1 MFDSGLTSAKYAVE
15 TSTQAGQSLDKANMI
30 PEVFDY
36 LLIGGGLQNALI
48 ALAVLKRDAGAR
60 VCLVER
66 GATLGG
72 NHLWCFHGFDL
83 SEAGQ
88 ALVAPL
94 VVRRWDGYSVRFP
107 SFERHLDTP
116 YAAVSS
122 ERVAQHVTEVFARQP
137 RSRLILG
144 RSAERVAG
152 RSATLNDGE
161 ELQARVVI
169 DARGPEAY
177 AREHVIG
184 YQKFVGLELELERP
198 TELEEPI
205 VMDASVRQ
213 EDGFRFVYTLPLS
226 PSRVLVEDTYFADGP
241 ELDVGLLRTRALAYA
256 SRLGLAVSGIFRE
269 ETGVLPLPAAA
280 VATRTGSPW
289 QAGYAGG
296 WFHPTTGYSFP
307 IAARLALHV
316 ASTTPETLFDTSY
329 DSLAHEH
336 ARQQRYACLLNRL
349 LFQAVPPEARR
360 NVLERFYQLPEPSI
374 ARFYALSTTA
384 FDRARILCGRPPRGL
399 SLARAF
405 SKGLLQ

>member
-1 MFDSGLTSAKYAVE
+1 MPSEA
-15 TSTQAGQSLDKANMI
+15 
-30 PEVFDY
+30 FDY

-48 ALAVLKRDAGAR
+48 ALAVLKRDPEAR

-66 GATLGG
+66 GATVGG
-72 NHLWCFHGFDL
+72 NHLWCFHGLDL

-94 VVRRWDGYSVRFP
+94 VVRRWDGYAVRFP
-107 SFERHLDTP
+107 GFERHLDTP

-122 ERVAQHVTEVFARQP
+122 ERVAEYVSGLFAQKP
-137 RSRLILG
+137 RSRLLLG
-144 RSAERVAG
+144 RSAARVDAS
-152 RSATLNDGE
+152 SAVLSDGE
-161 ELQARVVI
+161 TLHGRVVI

-177 AREHVIG
+177 PRESVIG

-198 TELEEPI
+198 SELVDPI
-205 VMDASVRQ
+205 VMDANVRQ
-213 EDGFRFVYTLPLS
+213 DDGFRFVYTLPLG
-226 PSRVLVEDTYFADGP
+226 PNRVLVEDTYFADGP

-256 SRLGLAVSGIFRE
+256 QGLGLAISRISRE
-269 ETGVLPLPAAA
+269 ETGVLPLPAAS
-280 VATRTGSPW
+280 VATRAGSPW

-316 ASTTPETLFDTSY
+316 ASTTPETLFDKSY
-329 DSLAHEH
+329 DALAREH

-349 LFQAVPPEARR
+349 LFRAVPPDARR
-360 NVLERFYQLPEPSI
+360 NVLARFYQLPEPSI

-384 FDRARILCGRPPRGL
+384 FDRARILCGRPPEGL
-399 SLARAF
+399 SLSRAF
-405 SKGLLQ
+405 TKGLLQ

>member
-1 MFDSGLTSAKYAVE
+1 MS
-15 TSTQAGQSLDKANMI
+15 
-30 PEVFDY
+30 PEDFDY
-36 LLIGGGLQNALI
+36 LLIGGGLQNTLI
-48 ALAVLKRDAGAR
+48 ALAVLTRTPDAR

-66 GATLGG
+66 GATVGG

-83 SEAGQ
+83 SVRGQ

-94 VVRRWDGYSVRFP
+94 VVQRWDGYSVRFP
-107 SFERHLDTP
+107 SFERRVDTP

-122 ERVAQHVTEVFARQP
+122 QRLAEYVPRVFAQMP

-144 RSAERVAG
+144 RAAVQIEASG
-152 RSATLNDGE
+152 ATLDDGE
-161 ELQARVVI
+161 VLRARVVI
-169 DARGPEAY
+169 DARGPEAHSG
-177 AREHVIG
+177 EHVIG

-198 TELEEPI
+198 TELLAPI

-213 EDGFRFVYTLPLS
+213 EDGLRFVYTLPLA
-226 PSRVLVEDTYFADGP
+226 PQRVLVEDTYFADGP
-241 ELDVGLLRTRALAYA
+241 ELDMGLLRTRALAYA
-256 SRLGLAVSGIFRE
+256 QSLGLAVAGVSRE

-280 VATRTGSPW
+280 VATGTGSPW

-316 ASTTPETLFDTSY
+316 ASTTPETLFGESY
-329 DSLAHEH
+329 HALAREH

-349 LFQAVPPEARR
+349 LFQAVAPDARR
-360 NVLERFYQLPEPSI
+360 NVLARFYQLPEPSI
-374 ARFYALSTTA
+374 ARFYALSTTG

-399 SLARAF
+399 SLSRAF
-405 SKGLLQ
+405 TKGLLQ